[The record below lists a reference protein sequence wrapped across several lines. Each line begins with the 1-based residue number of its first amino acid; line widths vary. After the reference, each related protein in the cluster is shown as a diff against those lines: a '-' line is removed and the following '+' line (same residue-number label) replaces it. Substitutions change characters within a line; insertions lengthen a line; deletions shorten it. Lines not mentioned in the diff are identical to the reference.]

1 MQASKVFD
9 YGTVY
14 RTTFKIIMSILTNLL
29 IIIMLM
35 GMYPILI
42 KIKKIFII

>member
-14 RTTFKIIMSILTNLL
+14 QTTFKIIMSILTEL
-29 IIIMLM
+29 IIIIT
-35 GMYPILI
+35 YSHSNTNKI
-42 KIKKIFII
+42 KII